1 MNHRASRLPKCYQIF
16 IQRLIRFPPRLTVAD
31 CCCVGQIP
39 GVKALHECDAWC
51 CWKRTCMLS
60 KTLPRIQGGGWCGV
74 EGLLN
79 KTTTT
84 GPRQRSPLLGLIQTI
99 RFRNSNTCGQS
110 KFTQQLS
117 STWMID
123 GAATGL
129 RHMSCRVKIWISAL
143 NLAPSIQLCHRPGAA
158 LPLMFDICLDAF
170 TLPKKKAYD
179 GLLLQP
185 AVLTRAHHHVSGLQ
199 RSRCGGTGSWFLLI
213 YSVEI
218 KEENPPWE
226 TVLRSHHSARFSAFP
241 GVIYSLSELNLSTPA
256 SSA

>member
-1 MNHRASRLPKCYQIF
+1 MNYRASRLPKCYQIF

-170 TLPKKKAYD
+170 TLPKKKKLMMASCCSLPCWLELIIMLAACS
-179 GLLLQP
+179 GVA
-185 AVLTRAHHHVSGLQ
+185 AVEREVDF
-199 RSRCGGTGSWFLLI
+199 SW
-213 YSVEI
+213 S
-218 KEENPPWE
+218 
-226 TVLRSHHSARFSAFP
+226 TVWKSKRKIHP
-241 GVIYSLSELNLSTPA
+241 GRQF
-256 SSA
+256 